1 MARMRR
7 IIVPGYPHHVVQRGV
22 RSMDIFLKKSDRLEY
37 LHFLRNQGDRFGVKF
52 LSYCL
57 MSNNVHILAVPEK
70 TDSLARAIGEAHR
83 LYTRMI
89 NFREG
94 VRGYLFQGRFSSCP
108 VSTDQYLL
116 TAIQYILR
124 KPVKAKMV
132 QHPWD
137 YQWSSASYHCG
148 LESHNIL
155 VQEDELLSVVDNWK
169 QFLSID
175 SDQSLSLEEKIRTG
189 RPFGPDTFYNVV
201 SKLTGIDTR
210 PKPPGRPTKKQ

>member
-116 TAIQYILR
+116 TAIQYIFR
-124 KPVKAKMV
+124 NPVKAKMV

-169 QFLSID
+169 HFLSID

-189 RPFGPDTFYNVV
+189 
-201 SKLTGIDTR
+201 
-210 PKPPGRPTKKQ
+210 